1 MTFKEFE
8 SIIDSTSIELYS
20 SEWEQLEKAFKE
32 WESNRE
38 KEIETIVKNIGMNL
52 YNG

>member
-1 MTFKEFE
+1 MNWEE
-8 SIIDSTSIELYS
+8 YASIIESTSIELFT

-38 KEIETIVKNIGMNL
+38 KEIQSIVKNIGI
-52 YNG
+52 YITE

>member
-1 MTFKEFE
+1 MTWDEFE
-8 SIIDSTSIELYS
+8 SIIDSTSIKLYS

-38 KEIETIVKNIGMNL
+38 KEIQSIVKNIGI
-52 YNG
+52 YITE